1 VKIVELMSSGVR
13 QLTQVATW
21 LWTGRGVIVVALLIA
36 LWWAGVFGWFYMQ
49 DTATSSDCANGT
61 KEIQAE
67 STAGAAAGADDA
79 DDADTPAVTA
89 TSTLTAPE
97 SFDFTS
103 RRDAQT
109 HVIPI
114 AVEGEVPD
122 VSEAEVVVDGFD
134 GPAGA
139 PAIDAVYDL
148 RAVGSGL
155 VLEVCIDSRPLK
167 VTGETVARKKAP
179 GFIDWLRGTADTRPG
194 TYTTNIHIVHDGVST
209 EPIPIQVRFQGRYI
223 WLLAPLVLFMPA
235 LAIAIVY
242 SKAPPDG
249 WWLVYFSTL
258 GATAVAFNA
267 QALSDPDWGG
277 IVACFG
283 LVGAT
288 FTSAVAAAT
297 LAAKTPTSG

>member
-1 VKIVELMSSGVR
+1 MKIIDLAKIAAK
-13 QLTQVATW
+13 QVGRAATW
-21 LWTGRGVIVVALLIA
+21 LWSGAGLIVVALALV
-36 LWWAGVFGWFYMQ
+36 LWWAGVFGWFYLQ

-67 STAGAAAGADDA
+67 STAGAGAGTENGDDPDAPAA
-79 DDADTPAVTA
+79 TA

-114 AVEGEVPD
+114 EVEGEVPD
-122 VSEAEVVVDGFD
+122 VSKAEVVVDGFD

-167 VTGETVARKKAP
+167 VSGETVARKKAP
-179 GFIDWLRGTADTRPG
+179 GIIDWLRGTADTRPG
-194 TYTTNIHIVHDGVST
+194 TYTTNVHIVQDGVAT

-235 LAIAIVY
+235 LAISIVY
-242 SKAPPDG
+242 SKTPPDG
-249 WWLVYFSTL
+249 WWLVYFTTL

-297 LAAKTPTSG
+297 LAAKTPTSD